1 MDASEQIDELI
12 LRLIDWRGETLANLR
27 RIIHEADP
35 QIVEEWKWKGA
46 PVFSDHGIVCVANAF
61 KDKVKLTFY
70 NGASLPD
77 PDNLF
82 NTGLEGKQWRTI
94 DLYEGDK
101 INESSLKV
109 LVRAGVDFNKAQ
121 AKPAAKKKAAQ

>member
-94 DLYEGDK
+94 DLYEGDQV
-101 INESSLKV
+101 NERSLKV
-109 LVRAGVDFNKAQ
+109 LIRAGVDFNKA
-121 AKPAAKKKAAQ
+121 KGKKKAVK

>member
-46 PVFSDHGIVCVANAF
+46 PVFSDHGIVCVANA
-61 KDKVKLTFY
+61 
-70 NGASLPD
+70 
-77 PDNLF
+77 
-82 NTGLEGKQWRTI
+82 
-94 DLYEGDK
+94 
-101 INESSLKV
+101 
-109 LVRAGVDFNKAQ
+109 
-121 AKPAAKKKAAQ
+121 